1 MGSVT
6 HHILDRPKDMI
17 PNKFF
22 DNIPNNREFIQPQW
36 VLDSANFLL
45 RLPPSKYALGM
56 SLPPHLSPWVNDE
69 EEGYKPKYREDI
81 EKLKNGEMIEQD
93 EEDEEE
99 DDNFVQTEKKDIAEA
114 DQEANADDSD
124 SNDNDESN
132 EESEKEEEE
141 DDDDSD
147 KDESKNKS
155 SKEKEEEENKALAKL
170 MMSKKA
176 KRLYGRM
183 QHGIQEKQK
192 VVEDLERKRKEVDIT
207 RKDKS
212 SLKQKV
218 ERLKDDRKI
227 TEKEYEATTGSMKK
241 NKKKRVKT

>member
-1 MGSVT
+1 
-6 HHILDRPKDMI
+6 MI
-17 PNKFF
+17 PPKYF
-22 DNIPNNREFIQPQW
+22 DNLPKNREFIQPQW
-36 VLDSANFLL
+36 VLDSSNFLL
-45 RLPPSKYALGM
+45 RLPPSKYALGV

-81 EKLKNGEMIEQD
+81 EKLKNGEMIE
-93 EEDEEE
+93 EEEE
-99 DDNFVQTEKKDIAEA
+99 DDNFVETEKKDVTEAAE
-114 DQEANADDSD
+114 EAIKDDSD
-124 SNDNDESN
+124 PTDGVESK
-132 EESEKEEEE
+132 EESEKEEE
-141 DDDDSD
+141 DDEEE
-147 KDESKNKS
+147 DESKIIS

-183 QHGIQEKQK
+183 QHGIQGKQK
-192 VVEDLERKRKEVDIT
+192 VVEDLERKRKEVDIF

-227 TEKEYEATTGSMKK
+227 IEKEYQASTGSMKK
-241 NKKKRVKT
+241 NKKKRVKK